1 MPESSVTTEFTGK
14 ADVLDPAG
22 FPIEM
27 DRPVVF
33 DEGKLEPHTELSS
46 TFHAKELGLPG
57 EGYYNVPTI
66 YDGKIYDPVKDF
78 ETIKQNVQQQAAQG
92 FRFPNFPDIAQAEAA
107 AQARSEYF
115 NQVKADMLRK
125 AVEQQRQKLL
135 LQMIQG
141 QQNAPR

>member
-1 MPESSVTTEFTGK
+1 MAEET
-14 ADVLDPAG
+14 LDPHG

-66 YDGKIYDPVKDF
+66 YDGKIYDP
-78 ETIKQNVQQQAAQG
+78 EKQFPEIQKYVQQQAATG
-92 FRFPNFPDIAQAEAA
+92 FRFPNFPTVEEAVSA

-115 NQVKADMLRK
+115 NQVKAQQLQQ
-125 AVEQQRQKLL
+125 AVEQQRQNLM
-135 LQMIQG
+135 LQMLERVK
-141 QQNAPR
+141 NAQR

>member
-1 MPESSVTTEFTGK
+1 MAEET
-14 ADVLDPAG
+14 LDPHG

-66 YDGKIYDPVKDF
+66 YDGKIYDP
-78 ETIKQNVQQQAAQG
+78 EKQFPEIQKYVQQQAATG
-92 FRFPNFPDIAQAEAA
+92 FRFPNFSTVEEAVSA

-115 NQVKADMLRK
+115 NQVKAQQLQQ
-125 AVEQQRQKLL
+125 AVEQQRQNLM
-135 LQMIQG
+135 LQMLERVK
-141 QQNAPR
+141 NAQR